1 MAPNSERNNSQEIDL
16 TYLTKKMA
24 LWFDSIGYSIY
35 KFFRFLLKNIIV
47 LLVVII
53 LGVLAGFFL
62 DKNGANTYKH
72 EIIVVPNFNSSTYL
86 YNKVEN
92 INLVNSPIVSVELE
106 PILNIYEFITEDW
119 NNLEIAKYLSQN
131 NIQIDKYSPN
141 SEVEKLYRYHL
152 MTITT
157 TKFDKGGEIVDSL
170 LNEFNKDP
178 YFVDRQKIEIK
189 NNQDLIVGLEDN
201 VEKIDRILEKI
212 GNITIASGD
221 LNIEMYSELNN
232 LISSKRA
239 ALIEINKNNILK
251 LEQSS
256 VIFPTS
262 KSLNIKV
269 DKFPRIILLPLLF
282 FGLFLIISILIRFFR
297 KYKKIDLNR

>member
-1 MAPNSERNNSQEIDL
+1 MASNSEQNSSQEIDL
-16 TYLTKKMA
+16 SYLTKKMSQF
-24 LWFDSIGYSIY
+24 FDSIGFAIY
-35 KFFRFLLKNIIV
+35 KFFKFILKNIIV
-47 LLVVII
+47 VSVVII
-53 LGVLAGFFL
+53 LGIIAGYFL
-62 DKNGANTYKH
+62 DQKQKDTYKH

-86 YNKVEN
+86 YNKIEN
-92 INLVNSPIVSVELE
+92 IDLKGSSISSIELA

-141 SEVEKLYRYHL
+141 SDVEKLYRYHL

-157 TKFDKGGEIVDSL
+157 KRFDKGGEIVDSL

-178 YFVDRQKIEIK
+178 YYVERQKIEIK
-189 NNQDLIVGLEDN
+189 NNQDLIIGLEDN
-201 VEKIDRILEKI
+201 VAKIDRILEKI
-212 GNITIASGD
+212 GSTTIASGD

-239 ALIEINKNNILK
+239 ALLEINKKQILH
-251 LEQSS
+251 LEESK

-269 DKFPRIILLPLLF
+269 KTFPKIVLLPLLF
-282 FGLFLIISILIRFFR
+282 FGMFLFVHVLIGFFK
-297 KYKKIDLNR
+297 KYKKIESNR